1 MKESHGSY
9 AELSSLMKLEDKVS
23 ELTERL
29 SKHQDENKEA
39 IRILCESISQQRN
52 LNTSV
57 PP

>member
-1 MKESHGSY
+1 
-9 AELSSLMKLEDKVS
+9 MKLEDKVS